1 MQERQGIIFAIF
13 YLEEGKF
20 LFSIKAFKDV
30 GLFLLG

>member
-20 LFSIKAFKDV
+20 LFSIKAFKDES
-30 GLFLLG
+30 LFLLS